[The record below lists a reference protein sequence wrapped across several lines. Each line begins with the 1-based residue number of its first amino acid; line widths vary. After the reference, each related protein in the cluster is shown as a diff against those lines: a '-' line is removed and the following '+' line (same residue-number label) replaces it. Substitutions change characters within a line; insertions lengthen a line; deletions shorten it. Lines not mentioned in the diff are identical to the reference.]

1 VTLVTCPPNP
11 HYHDRFGKASNS
23 VFTLDAADAHSEYS
37 DMASHPQSIIVTATF
52 VEPSITITDSFP
64 ANKQVKTTI
73 KALSGKLV
81 NHLNKKDGYDLE
93 LKGRADISYHGSY
106 PVTGTQPEPVSRT
119 SLTFILVQE
128 NAETKLS
135 ELHTQRLEL
144 VFRPRSHTSPSK
156 SIHARHK
163 SKDEH
168 IAVLKEKAGNQS
180 DEFEEMKKTLK
191 ELQIGLKKQANE
203 LAKHKTDMGARI
215 QRVCYY
221 YLLYNYHRLN
231 CCSWSAPYFLFRY
244 NLS

>member
-1 VTLVTCPPNP
+1 MTLVTCPPNP

-23 VFTLDAADAHSEYS
+23 VSTLDAADAHSEYS

-52 VEPSITITDSFP
+52 VEPPITITDSFP

-81 NHLNKKDGYDLE
+81 KHLNKKDGYDLE

-106 PVTGTQPEPVSRT
+106 PVTGTQPEPVSWT

-135 ELHTQRLEL
+135 ELHTPRLEL
-144 VFRPRSHTSPSK
+144 VFRPHSHTFPLNF
-156 SIHARHK
+156 IHTRHK
-163 SKDEH
+163 FKDD
-168 IAVLKEKAGNQS
+168 IAFLKEKARNQL

-191 ELQIGLKKQANE
+191 ELQIGLKKQENE
-203 LAKHKTDMGARI
+203 LAKHKTDMGTRI

-221 YLLYNYHRLN
+221 YLLYNSHRLN
-231 CCSWSAPYFLFRY
+231 CCSWNAPYFLFTY